1 MFQISF
7 TVADTHFHAVQQQVK
22 PGDNRRNVRV
32 LATDLFSGR
41 VHTAL
46 ITEHET
52 CAIVAVAMAGEDYKL
67 PAELV
72 NTAEEGLHGFP
83 DECRPIP

>member
-1 MFQISF
+1 MFQVTI
-7 TVADTHFHAVQQQVK
+7 TIADTHFHAVQQQVK
-22 PGDNRRNVRV
+22 ENDNGRNVRV
-32 LATDLFSGR
+32 FATDLFSGR

-46 ITEHET
+46 ITEHEAS
-52 CAIVAVAMAGEDYKL
+52 AIVAVCFAGEDYPL
-67 PAELV
+67 PDALR